1 MVGSIDA
8 LVADSNLAVDSS
20 PAVVEVAVDS
30 SLVGVVVD
38 SSLAVVEVVGVVEVV
53 AVVALVDSMAYE
65 LALLDVEEM
74 LLFQL
79 QETP

>member
-20 PAVVEVAVDS
+20 PAVVEFAVDS

-38 SSLAVVEVVGVVEVV
+38 SSLAVVEVVGVV